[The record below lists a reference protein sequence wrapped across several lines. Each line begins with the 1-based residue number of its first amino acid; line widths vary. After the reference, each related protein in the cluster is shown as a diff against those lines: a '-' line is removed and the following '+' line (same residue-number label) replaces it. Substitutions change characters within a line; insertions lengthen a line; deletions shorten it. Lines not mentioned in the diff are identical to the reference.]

1 MSSTSFKGPLR
12 EPIKTEADYSVD
24 ILWFGCKKWCG
35 GKERKKRKVLGQW
48 GQQWEA
54 SECFSFCFFLLMFC
68 RLFIFS
74 IISVFHRPLCQQ
86 PLSPWKLQPAQ
97 RQRGGGAGLHLRVRR
112 RLRGGEVRSGPAG
125 PAGRRLGPR
134 HPLRSW
140 AGHPGRLHDHSR
152 HSAAATDHRPHHHNA
167 ASSHPAAMAT
177 QTWAEVA
184 GSAVGGRQGEIN
196 LSCGRA

>member
-1 MSSTSFKGPLR
+1 MWRQKKKKTKGAR
-12 EPIKTEADYSVD
+12 AVAK
-24 ILWFGCKKWCG
+24 
-35 GKERKKRKVLGQW
+35 

-68 RLFIFS
+68 QLFIFS

-97 RQRGGGAGLHLRVRR
+97 RQWGGGAGLHLRVRR
-112 RLRGGEVRSGPAG
+112 RLRGGEVRSDPAG
-125 PAGRRLGPR
+125 PAGRRLGPC

-140 AGHPGRLHDHSR
+140 AGHPGCLYDHSR

-167 ASSHPAAMAT
+167 TSSHPAAMAT

-184 GSAVGGRQGEIN
+184 GSAVGGRQGEITSTVN
-196 LSCGRA
+196 LSCCRA